1 MPRGLY
7 YILALLLSQVLLY
20 FILAKQEHK
29 KTWNNPQM
37 YLKSGRLGP
46 YYILHNF
53 KATDEL
59 DNANLKTLKVAG
71 MLKYK
76 VTAPNHC
83 VSCCGD
89 CWCRRRNCK

>member
-1 MPRGLY
+1 MTHT
-7 YILALLLSQVLLY
+7 SVTTTNC
-20 FILAKQEHK
+20 ILAKREHK

-37 YLKSGRLGP
+37 YLRSGTLGP
-46 YYILHNF
+46 YYMLHNF
-53 KATDEL
+53 KATGEL

-76 VTAPNHC
+76 VTTFKIIIYS

-89 CWCRRRNCK
+89 RRRRNYK